1 MPIISVKNLSVVY
14 GLNHALKN
22 VSFDVMAGDYVCLA
36 GPNGAG
42 KTTLAKALLGLTPV
56 QSGIIEI
63 FDVKLRDFRDWH
75 KIGYLPQKGSAFNP
89 LVPATTR
96 EIVRLGKLSEK
107 KFPKRFSKSD
117 DAIVDQTLESLN
129 ILDLADS
136 LYFELSGGQQQR
148 VLLARALVSNP
159 QLLILD
165 EPTTALD
172 PKSRDN
178 FFNLLKN
185 LNRDNKVTI
194 IYITHDLPS
203 IGPLANKLLYIDEG
217 IVFYGKFAD
226 FKESDI
232 AS

>member
-1 MPIISVKNLSVVY
+1 MPIISVKNLTASY
-14 GLNHALKN
+14 GLNPALQN
-22 VSFDVMAGDYVCLA
+22 VSFEVVAGDYIALT

-42 KTTLAKALLGLTPV
+42 KTTLAKALLGLIPIRG
-56 QSGIIEI
+56 GIIEI
-63 FDVKLRDFRDWH
+63 FDTNLAEFRQWQ

-89 LVPATTR
+89 LVPATAR
-96 EIVRLGKLSEK
+96 EIVRLGKSSEK
-107 KFPKRFSKSD
+107 KFPKRFSKD
-117 DAIVDQTLESLN
+117 DDKIVAQILGSLN
-129 ILDLADS
+129 IGELADA
-136 LYFELSGGQQQR
+136 LFFELSGGQQQR

-172 PKSRDN
+172 PQSRDN

-185 LNRDNKVTI
+185 LNHDNRVTI

-203 IGPLANKLLYIDEG
+203 IGSLANKTLYIDKE
-217 IVFYGKFAD
+217 IKYFGKFAD

-232 AS
+232 I

>member
-1 MPIISVKNLSVVY
+1 MPIISVKNLSVAY
-14 GLNHALKN
+14 GLNSALQS
-22 VSFDVMAGDYVCLA
+22 VSFEVNAGDYIGLA

-42 KTTLAKALLGLTPV
+42 KTTLAKALLGLIPI
-56 QSGIIEI
+56 QAGIIEI
-63 FDVKLRDFRDWH
+63 FGENLRDFRGWN

-89 LVPATTR
+89 LVPATAR
-96 EIVRLGKLSEK
+96 EIVGLGKLSEK

-117 DAIVDQTLESLN
+117 ELIVNQTLESLD
-129 ILDLADS
+129 IEELADS
-136 LYFELSGGQQQR
+136 LFSELSGGQQQR
-148 VLLARALVSNP
+148 VLLARALVCNP

-185 LNRDNKVTI
+185 INQQNQVAI

-203 IGPLANKLLYIDEG
+203 IAAQANKLLYIDKE
-217 IVFYGKFAD
+217 IIFFGKFAD
-226 FKESDI
+226 FKEP
-232 AS
+232 AR